1 MQIIVDE
8 LKAVREKYGDE
19 RRTEII
25 EGEPARS
32 TSKT

>member
-8 LKAVREKYGDE
+8 LRAVREKYGDD

-25 EGEPARS
+25 DGKPAS
-32 TSKT
+32 